1 MKKSILAAVAGTAL
15 IVSGTA
21 AIAAG
26 AAGEFGNNCAWGLT
40 QGVKKYTDCSVH
52 EKIDGKTAAELGGE
66 PILHMRAFQKTG
78 ELPPA
83 LVEDILARAAAS

>member
-52 EKIDGKTAAELGGE
+52 EKIDGKTYCFSKQTVKETFMEDPEDNLSKAES
-66 PILHMRAFQKTG
+66 FYN
-78 ELPPA
+78 
-83 LVEDILARAAAS
+83 DN